1 MARLYT
7 DEDFSYPVIQRLRQ
21 LDHDI
26 FTAYE
31 AGQAGQGI
39 KDEAVLAFAIAAC
52 RAVLTFNRRHF
63 IRLHTEVS
71 SHAGI
76 IVCTRDDDVSAL
88 ANRIHQQLQSFRPF
102 RISCYGST
110 ALPVRNSS
118 NILTTRAVV
127 GTG

>member
-21 LDHDI
+21 LSHDI

-31 AGQAGQGI
+31 AGQGI
-39 KDEAVLAFAIAAC
+39 KDEAVLAFAIAAG

-71 SHAGI
+71 SHEGI

-88 ANRIHQQLQSFRPF
+88 ANRIHQQLQSVPALQNQLLQINRPS
-102 RISCYGST
+102 RS
-110 ALPVRNSS
+110 
-118 NILTTRAVV
+118 
-127 GTG
+127 